1 MDQAAMVTLLWWI
14 TGIYLVIVVITLAVA
29 TVSVAFYSARI
40 ARTLRAVAN
49 GLSAARDHTVP
60 LASS

>member
-40 ARTLRAVAN
+40 ARTCSS
-49 GLSAARDHTVP
+49 LSNLLCSAC
-60 LASS
+60 